1 MVLDSPVMRKALED
15 VLFVCFK
22 MEQEV
27 VHVDERG
34 EAVISEGEVTRVLDA
49 IKKED

>member
-1 MVLDSPVMRKALED
+1 MLDSPVMRKAVED
-15 VLFVCFK
+15 VVFVCFK

-34 EAVISEGEVTRVLDA
+34 EAVISEGEVTRVLEA